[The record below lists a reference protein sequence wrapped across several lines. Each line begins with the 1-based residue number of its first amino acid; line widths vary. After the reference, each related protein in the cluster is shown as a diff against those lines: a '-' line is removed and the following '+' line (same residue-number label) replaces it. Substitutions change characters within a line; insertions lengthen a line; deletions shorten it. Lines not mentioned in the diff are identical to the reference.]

1 MINPVSSQP
10 AAYMPSTQPA
20 KAPPPPAAQPS
31 QAQDSVQLSSKAQ
44 AALSKGDVD
53 HDGDSH

>member
-10 AAYMPSTQPA
+10 AAYTPSTQPA
-20 KAPPPPAAQPS
+20 KAPPAAQPS

-44 AALSKGDVD
+44 AALAKGGDVD